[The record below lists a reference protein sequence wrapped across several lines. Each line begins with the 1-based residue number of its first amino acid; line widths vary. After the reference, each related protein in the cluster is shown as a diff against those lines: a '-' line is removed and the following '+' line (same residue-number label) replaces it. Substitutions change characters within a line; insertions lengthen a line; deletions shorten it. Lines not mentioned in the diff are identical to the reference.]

1 MGGGTGENKP
11 AAENVQGIEKKRPSG
26 LAGIVGSIGKKQ
38 KLGVLDKSKL
48 DWNHFVKEEGI
59 KEELTTHNK
68 GKDGYV
74 EKQMFLERADL
85 RQFEIEKAIRDKNRK
100 SLLK

>member
-1 MGGGTGENKP
+1 MIITLMTC
-11 AAENVQGIEKKRPSG
+11 R
-26 LAGIVGSIGKKQ
+26 
-38 KLGVLDKSKL
+38 
-48 DWNHFVKEEGI
+48 
-59 KEELTTHNK
+59 
-68 GKDGYV
+68 YV

>member
-1 MGGGTGENKP
+1 MIITL
-11 AAENVQGIEKKRPSG
+11 IICR
-26 LAGIVGSIGKKQ
+26 
-38 KLGVLDKSKL
+38 
-48 DWNHFVKEEGI
+48 
-59 KEELTTHNK
+59 
-68 GKDGYV
+68 YV